1 MEEQDFNLINNATKI
16 EKFKNFFFNNI
27 KKLIAVTILIL
38 ILMFSY
44 FLLLDMKQKKIKRIS
59 ENYNNLTLNF
69 TESNIEQTN
78 EGLTKIIYKKDK
90 AYSPLALY
98 FMIDNSIEKD
108 SAIINK
114 HFDFIINELGL
125 DENLINLNIYKKA
138 LFNGDTA
145 DENSLL
151 QILDP
156 LIKNDTI
163 WRSHALY
170 LLGEYFYAK
179 NDKIKAKEFY
189 QNIITDTKSNKEIKL
204 EAQKRLQRDLSD

>member
-16 EKFKNFFFNNI
+16 EKFKNFFLNNI

-69 TESNIEQTN
+69 TESNIKQTN

-108 SAIINK
+108 TATINK

-125 DENLINLNIYKKA
+125 DDNLINLNIYKKA
-138 LFNGDTA
+138 LFNGDTE
-145 DENSLL
+145 DENFLL

>member
-1 MEEQDFNLINNATKI
+1 MEEQDFNLINNATKV

-27 KKLIAVTILIL
+27 KKLIAVIILIL

-78 EGLTKIIYKKDK
+78 EGLTKIIYKKNK

-108 SAIINK
+108 TATINK

>member
-1 MEEQDFNLINNATKI
+1 MEEQDFNLINNATKV

-38 ILMFSY
+38 ILIFSY

-69 TESNIEQTN
+69 TESNIKQTN

-108 SAIINK
+108 SATINK

-145 DENSLL
+145 DENFLL

>member
-27 KKLIAVTILIL
+27 KKLIAVTTLIL

-44 FLLLDMKQKKIKRIS
+44 FLLLDMKQKKIKKIS

-108 SAIINK
+108 SATINK

>member
-27 KKLIAVTILIL
+27 KKLIAVTIFIL

-59 ENYNNLTLNF
+59 ENYNKLTLNF
-69 TESNIEQTN
+69 TESNIKQTN

-98 FMIDNSIEKD
+98 FMIDNNIEKD
-108 SAIINK
+108 AVTINK
-114 HFDFIINELGL
+114 HFDFIINDLGL

-145 DENSLL
+145 DENFLL

>member
-27 KKLIAVTILIL
+27 KKLIVVTILIL

-44 FLLLDMKQKKIKRIS
+44 FLLLDMKQKKIKKIS

-69 TESNIEQTN
+69 NESNEKQTN

-108 SAIINK
+108 SATINK

-145 DENSLL
+145 DENFLL

>member
-1 MEEQDFNLINNATKI
+1 MEEQDFNSINNATKI

-38 ILMFSY
+38 VLMFSY

-108 SAIINK
+108 SATINK

>member
-1 MEEQDFNLINNATKI
+1 MEEQDFNSINNATKL

-44 FLLLDMKQKKIKRIS
+44 FLLFDMKQKKNKRIS

-69 TESNIEQTN
+69 TESNIKQTN
-78 EGLTKIIYKKDK
+78 EGLTKIIYKKNK

-108 SAIINK
+108 AAIINK

-138 LFNGDTA
+138 LFNGDTS
-145 DENSLL
+145 DENFLL

>member
-69 TESNIEQTN
+69 TESNIKQTN

-98 FMIDNSIEKD
+98 FMIDNNIEKD
-108 SAIINK
+108 TVTINK

-145 DENSLL
+145 DENFLL

>member
-16 EKFKNFFFNNI
+16 EKFKNFFLNNI

-69 TESNIEQTN
+69 TESNIKQTN

-145 DENSLL
+145 DENFLL

>member
-16 EKFKNFFFNNI
+16 EKFKNFIFNNL
-27 KKLIAVTILIL
+27 KKLIAVIILIL
-38 ILMFSY
+38 ILIFSY
-44 FLLLDMKQKKIKRIS
+44 FLLLDMKQKKIKKIS

-69 TESNIEQTN
+69 NESNKKQTN

-98 FMIDNSIEKD
+98 FLIDNNIEKD
-108 SAIINK
+108 AAIINK

-145 DENSLL
+145 DENFLL

-163 WRSHALY
+163 WKSHALY

>member
-1 MEEQDFNLINNATKI
+1 
-16 EKFKNFFFNNI
+16 
-27 KKLIAVTILIL
+27 
-38 ILMFSY
+38 
-44 FLLLDMKQKKIKRIS
+44 
-59 ENYNNLTLNF
+59 
-69 TESNIEQTN
+69 
-78 EGLTKIIYKKDK
+78 
-90 AYSPLALY
+90 
-98 FMIDNSIEKD
+98 MIDNNIEKD
-108 SAIINK
+108 SATINK

>member
-27 KKLIAVTILIL
+27 KKLIAVTIFIL

-59 ENYNNLTLNF
+59 ENYNKLTLNF
-69 TESNIEQTN
+69 TESNIKQTN

-98 FMIDNSIEKD
+98 FMIDNNIEKD
-108 SAIINK
+108 AVTINK
-114 HFDFIINELGL
+114 HFDFIINDLGL

-145 DENSLL
+145 DENFLL

-204 EAQKRLQRDLSD
+204 EARKRLQRDLSD

>member
-27 KKLIAVTILIL
+27 KKLIAVTTLIL

-108 SAIINK
+108 SATINK

>member
-27 KKLIAVTILIL
+27 KKLIAVIILIL

-44 FLLLDMKQKKIKRIS
+44 FLLLDMKQKKIKKIS

-69 TESNIEQTN
+69 NESNEKQTN

-98 FMIDNSIEKD
+98 FMIDNNIEKD
-108 SAIINK
+108 SATINK

>member
-27 KKLIAVTILIL
+27 KKLIAVTTLIL

-44 FLLLDMKQKKIKRIS
+44 FLLLDIKKKKIKRIS

>member
-98 FMIDNSIEKD
+98 FMIDNNIEKD
-108 SAIINK
+108 SATINK

>member
-27 KKLIAVTILIL
+27 KKLIAVTIFIL

-44 FLLLDMKQKKIKRIS
+44 FLLLDMKQKKIKKIS

-69 TESNIEQTN
+69 TESNIKQTK

-108 SAIINK
+108 TATINK

-125 DENLINLNIYKKA
+125 DDNLINLNIYKKA

-145 DENSLL
+145 DENFLL

>member
-1 MEEQDFNLINNATKI
+1 
-16 EKFKNFFFNNI
+16 
-27 KKLIAVTILIL
+27 
-38 ILMFSY
+38 
-44 FLLLDMKQKKIKRIS
+44 MKQKKIKRIS

-69 TESNIEQTN
+69 TESNIKQTN

>member
-16 EKFKNFFFNNI
+16 EKFKNFIFNNL

-108 SAIINK
+108 SATINK

>member
-16 EKFKNFFFNNI
+16 EKFKNFIFNNL
-27 KKLIAVTILIL
+27 KKLIAVIILIL
-38 ILMFSY
+38 ILIFSY
-44 FLLLDMKQKKIKRIS
+44 FLLLDMKQKKIKKIS

-69 TESNIEQTN
+69 NESNEKQTN

-98 FMIDNSIEKD
+98 FLIDNNIEKD
-108 SAIINK
+108 AAIINK

-145 DENSLL
+145 DENFLL

-163 WRSHALY
+163 WKSHALY

-179 NDKIKAKEFY
+179 NDKIKAKEFF

>member
-16 EKFKNFFFNNI
+16 EKFKNFIFNNL
-27 KKLIAVTILIL
+27 KKLIAVIILIL
-38 ILMFSY
+38 ILIFSY
-44 FLLLDMKQKKIKRIS
+44 FLLLDMKQKKIKKIS

-69 TESNIEQTN
+69 NESNKKQTN

-98 FMIDNSIEKD
+98 FLIDNNIEKD
-108 SAIINK
+108 AAIINK

-145 DENSLL
+145 DENFLL

>member
-108 SAIINK
+108 SATINK

>member
-27 KKLIAVTILIL
+27 KKLIAVTTLIL

-98 FMIDNSIEKD
+98 FMIDNNIEKD
-108 SAIINK
+108 SATINK

>member
-1 MEEQDFNLINNATKI
+1 MEEQDVNLIRNATKL

-44 FLLLDMKQKKIKRIS
+44 FLLLDMKQKKNKRIS

-69 TESNIEQTN
+69 TESNIKQTN
-78 EGLTKIIYKKDK
+78 EGLTKIIYKKNK

-108 SAIINK
+108 AAIINK

-138 LFNGDTA
+138 LFNGDTS
-145 DENSLL
+145 DENFLL

>member
-27 KKLIAVTILIL
+27 KKLIAVTIFIL

-59 ENYNNLTLNF
+59 ENYNKLTLNF
-69 TESNIEQTN
+69 TESNIKKTN

-98 FMIDNSIEKD
+98 FMIDNNIEKD
-108 SAIINK
+108 AVIINK
-114 HFDFIINELGL
+114 HFDFIINDLGL

-145 DENSLL
+145 DENFLL

>member
-16 EKFKNFFFNNI
+16 EKFKNFIFNNL
-27 KKLIAVTILIL
+27 KKLIAVIILIL
-38 ILMFSY
+38 ILIFSY
-44 FLLLDMKQKKIKRIS
+44 FLLLDMKQKKIKKIS

-69 TESNIEQTN
+69 NESNKKQTN
-78 EGLTKIIYKKDK
+78 EGLTKIIYEKDK

-98 FMIDNSIEKD
+98 FLIDNNIEKD
-108 SAIINK
+108 AAIINK

-145 DENSLL
+145 DENFLL

>member
-1 MEEQDFNLINNATKI
+1 MEEQDFNLINNATKL

-44 FLLLDMKQKKIKRIS
+44 FLLFDMKQKKNKRIS

-69 TESNIEQTN
+69 TESNIKQTN
-78 EGLTKIIYKKDK
+78 EGLTKIIYKKNK

-108 SAIINK
+108 AAIINK

-138 LFNGDTA
+138 LFNGDTS
-145 DENSLL
+145 DENFLL

>member
-38 ILMFSY
+38 ILIFSY

-108 SAIINK
+108 AETINK
-114 HFDFIINELGL
+114 HFDFIINELEL

-145 DENSLL
+145 DENFLL

>member
-16 EKFKNFFFNNI
+16 EKFKNFFLNNI

-69 TESNIEQTN
+69 TESNIKQTN

-108 SAIINK
+108 TATINK

-145 DENSLL
+145 DENFLL

>member
-1 MEEQDFNLINNATKI
+1 MEDQDFNLINNATKI

-38 ILMFSY
+38 ILIFSY
-44 FLLLDMKQKKIKRIS
+44 FLLLDMKQKKIKKIS

-108 SAIINK
+108 AVTINK

-145 DENSLL
+145 DENFLL

>member
-27 KKLIAVTILIL
+27 KKLIAVIIFIL

-44 FLLLDMKQKKIKRIS
+44 FLLLDMKQKKIKRLS

-69 TESNIEQTN
+69 TESNIKQTN

-98 FMIDNSIEKD
+98 FMIDNNIEKD
-108 SAIINK
+108 AAIINK

>member
-38 ILMFSY
+38 VLMFSY

-69 TESNIEQTN
+69 TESNVEQTN

-108 SAIINK
+108 SATINK

-145 DENSLL
+145 DENFLL

>member
-27 KKLIAVTILIL
+27 KKLIAVTTLIL

-69 TESNIEQTN
+69 TESNIKQTN

-108 SAIINK
+108 TATINK

-125 DENLINLNIYKKA
+125 DDNLINLNIYKKA
-138 LFNGDTA
+138 LFNGDTE
-145 DENSLL
+145 DENFLL

>member
-38 ILMFSY
+38 VLMFSY

-108 SAIINK
+108 SATINK

>member
-27 KKLIAVTILIL
+27 KKLIAVTILFL

-69 TESNIEQTN
+69 TESNIKQTN

-108 SAIINK
+108 TATINK

-125 DENLINLNIYKKA
+125 DDNLINLNIYKKA
-138 LFNGDTA
+138 LFNGDTE
-145 DENSLL
+145 DENFLL

>member
-38 ILMFSY
+38 VLMFSY

-98 FMIDNSIEKD
+98 FMIDNNIEKD
-108 SAIINK
+108 SATINK

>member
-16 EKFKNFFFNNI
+16 EKFKNFFLNNI
-27 KKLIAVTILIL
+27 KKLIAVTILFL

-69 TESNIEQTN
+69 TESNIKQTN

-108 SAIINK
+108 TATINK

-125 DENLINLNIYKKA
+125 DDNLINLNIYKKA
-138 LFNGDTA
+138 LFNGDTE
-145 DENSLL
+145 DENFLL